1 MSGDEGITAVAGAA
15 AVEVGRQVRAAAGS
29 MVGDVAAGRWR
40 RAGLVGL
47 TVGVVA
53 AGAAAGVAVERMA
66 LGRDM
71 RRRASIEVDA
81 AATFGSLRGRPR
93 TVPAPDGTELYVE
106 LDGTAWPA
114 APEAPGPTVGGS
126 GADTGFGAVTGP
138 GTAPTVTDPAPTR
151 AARTRGGTRRG
162 TAPDTTLPGQPPT
175 PDRGAA
181 SASGAAT
188 PARGGTRRGA
198 ASGSDTTPD
207 PAEPSVLGGTAPA
220 RGGARRGGGAGSAP
234 GAASASGRKGWL
246 GRLLPAAAGQ
256 GLGAGPLGGVLSG
269 VGSWLGMAPTPPLTV
284 VFCHGYCL
292 NQDSWHF
299 QRAAFREGLRL
310 VFWDQRSHGRSERSR
325 SHLAGQ
331 PAAIDQLGGDLKA
344 VIDAVAP
351 TGPLV
356 LVGHSMGGMTV
367 MALADQHPELFVE
380 RVVAVALIGTTSGS
394 WSGVTLGLPS
404 YGAKVLHRV
413 APGVLKALGRQRDLV
428 ERSRRLGSDLTSAV
442 YRKFSFGTEDV
453 DPAVERFAQ
462 RMLEATPIDVVAEFF
477 PAFALH
483 EKKTALAALR
493 GIPTLVLGG
502 TRDLLT
508 PPEHSEAI
516 AAELPDA
523 ELVIV
528 QDAGHLVM
536 LERPDLVNSQLALL
550 LEQAARRS
558 GAPLPQSVRDLAPAA
573 AGDAVEPP
581 TP

>member
-1 MSGDEGITAVAGAA
+1 MSGEDGISAVAGAAGAA
-15 AVEVGRQVRAAAGS
+15 AVEAGRQMAAAAGS
-29 MVGDVAAGRWR
+29 VVDDVAAGRWR

-81 AATFGSLRGRPR
+81 AAVFGSLRGAPR
-93 TVPAPDGTELYVE
+93 TVAAPDGTELYVE
-106 LDGTAWPA
+106 LDGLARPGAVPTSAA
-114 APEAPGPTVGGS
+114 APVPTGE
-126 GADTGFGAVTGP
+126 D
-138 GTAPTVTDPAPTR
+138 
-151 AARTRGGTRRG
+151 AA
-162 TAPDTTLPGQPPT
+162 
-175 PDRGAA
+175 
-181 SASGAAT
+181 
-188 PARGGTRRGA
+188 
-198 ASGSDTTPD
+198 
-207 PAEPSVLGGTAPA
+207 
-220 RGGARRGGGAGSAP
+220 AGSA
-234 GAASASGRKGWL
+234 GGTGRKGWL
-246 GRLLPAAAGQ
+246 GRLRAAGGSQ
-256 GLGAGPLGGVLSG
+256 PAGAGPLGGVLSG

-325 SHLAGQ
+325 SHLEGR

-367 MALADQHPELFVE
+367 MALADQHPELFAE
-380 RVVAVALIGTTSGS
+380 RVAAVALIGTTAGG

-428 ERSRRLGSDLTSAV
+428 ERSRRLGSDLTSV
-442 YRKFSFGTEDV
+442 LYRKFSFGTEDV

-477 PAFALH
+477 PVFDLH
-483 EKKTALAALR
+483 EKKAALAAFR
-493 GIPTLVLGG
+493 GVPTLVLGG

-536 LERPDLVNSQLALL
+536 LERPDLVNTQLALL
-550 LEQAARRS
+550 LEQAARRT
-558 GAPLPQSVRDLAPAA
+558 GAPLPQAVRDLAVPRL
-573 AGDAVEPP
+573 P
-581 TP
+581 

>member
-1 MSGDEGITAVAGAA
+1 MSGEDSISTVAGAA
-15 AVEVGRQVRAAAGS
+15 AVEAGRQVAAAAGAV
-29 MVGDVAAGRWR
+29 VGDVAAGRWR

-53 AGAAAGVAVERMA
+53 AGAAAGVAVERLA
-66 LGRDM
+66 IGRDM
-71 RRRASIEVDA
+71 RRRAGIEVDA
-81 AATFGSLRGRPR
+81 ATPFGSLRGRPR
-93 TVPAPDGTELYVE
+93 TVAAPDGTELYVE
-106 LDGTAWPA
+106 LDGSGWPDQ
-114 APEAPGPTVGGS
+114 
-126 GADTGFGAVTGP
+126 GADAPVLTGGETNGAANGAA
-138 GTAPTVTDPAPTR
+138 GTAN
-151 AARTRGGTRRG
+151 
-162 TAPDTTLPGQPPT
+162 
-175 PDRGAA
+175 
-181 SASGAAT
+181 
-188 PARGGTRRGA
+188 
-198 ASGSDTTPD
+198 
-207 PAEPSVLGGTAPA
+207 
-220 RGGARRGGGAGSAP
+220 GAG
-234 GAASASGRKGWL
+234 GRKGWL
-246 GRLLPAAAGQ
+246 GRFRPAAGAQ
-256 GLGAGPLGGVLSG
+256 GTGGPLGGVLSG

-367 MALADQHPELFVE
+367 MALADQHPELFAD
-380 RVVAVALIGTTSGS
+380 RVAAVALIGTTAGS

-404 YGAKVLHRV
+404 YGAKVLHRI
-413 APGVLKALGRQRDLV
+413 APSVLKTLGRQRDLV
-428 ERSRRLGSDLTSAV
+428 ERSRRLGSDLTSV
-442 YRKFSFGTEDV
+442 IYRKFSFGTEDV

-483 EKKTALAALR
+483 EKKAALAAFR

-508 PPEHSEAI
+508 PAAHSEAI

-528 QDAGHLVM
+528 KDAGHLVM
-536 LERPDLVNSQLALL
+536 LERPDLVNTQLALL

-558 GAPLPQSVRDLAPAA
+558 GAPLPQAVRDLALGLPEPE
-573 AGDAVEPP
+573 AVPQP
-581 TP
+581 

>member
-1 MSGDEGITAVAGAA
+1 VSGTEEGIAAAGAA

-29 MVGDVAAGRWR
+29 LVDDVAAGRWR

-53 AGAAAGVAVERMA
+53 ASAAAGVAVERLT

-71 RRRASIEVDA
+71 RRRAGIEVDA
-81 AATFGSLRGRPR
+81 AAVLGTLRGRPR
-93 TVPAPDGTELYVE
+93 TVPAPDGTVLYVE
-106 LDGTAWPA
+106 LDGTGW
-114 APEAPGPTVGGS
+114 
-126 GADTGFGAVTGP
+126 P
-138 GTAPTVTDPAPTR
+138 GTGASAPLVTSDDAPAP
-151 AARTRGGTRRG
+151 
-162 TAPDTTLPGQPPT
+162 
-175 PDRGAA
+175 
-181 SASGAAT
+181 
-188 PARGGTRRGA
+188 
-198 ASGSDTTPD
+198 
-207 PAEPSVLGGTAPA
+207 AEST
-220 RGGARRGGGAGSAP
+220 
-234 GAASASGRKGWL
+234 GRKGWL
-246 GRLLPAAAGQ
+246 GRLRSAG
-256 GLGAGPLGGVLSG
+256 GGTPPGAGPLGGVLSAMG
-269 VGSWLGMAPTPPLTV
+269 ATARSATEKGGGGRRAGWLGTAPTPPLTV

-299 QRAAFREGLRL
+299 QRLAFREGLRL

-331 PAAIDQLGGDLKA
+331 PAGIDQLGGDLKA
-344 VIDAVAP
+344 VIEAVAP

-367 MALADQHPELFVE
+367 MALADQHPELFAD
-380 RVVAVALIGTTSGS
+380 RVAAVALIGTTSGS

-428 ERSRRLGSDLTSAV
+428 ERSRRLGSDLTSVV

-483 EKKTALAALR
+483 EKKAALTAFR

-502 TRDLLT
+502 ARDLLT
-508 PPEHSEAI
+508 PAAHSEAI

-528 QDAGHLVM
+528 QEAGHLVM
-536 LERPDLVNSQLALL
+536 LERPDLVNAQLALL

-558 GAPLPQSVRDLAPAA
+558 GAPLPQAVRDLAPGLPESGGTA
-573 AGDAVEPP
+573 PLP
-581 TP
+581 QTS

>member
-1 MSGDEGITAVAGAA
+1 MSGTEEGIAAAGAA

-29 MVGDVAAGRWR
+29 VVDDVAAGRWR

-53 AGAAAGVAVERMA
+53 AGAAAGVAVERLT

-81 AATFGSLRGRPR
+81 AAVLGTLRGRPR
-93 TVPAPDGTELYVE
+93 TVEAPDGTVLYVE
-106 LDGTAWPA
+106 LDGTGW
-114 APEAPGPTVGGS
+114 
-126 GADTGFGAVTGP
+126 P
-138 GTAPTVTDPAPTR
+138 GTAAPAPVVNE
-151 AARTRGGTRRG
+151 
-162 TAPDTTLPGQPPT
+162 DET
-175 PDRGAA
+175 PAA
-181 SASGAAT
+181 ST
-188 PARGGTRRGA
+188 
-198 ASGSDTTPD
+198 
-207 PAEPSVLGGTAPA
+207 
-220 RGGARRGGGAGSAP
+220 
-234 GAASASGRKGWL
+234 GRKGWL
-246 GRLLPAAAGQ
+246 GRLRPAGGGQ
-256 GLGAGPLGGVLSG
+256 TPGAGPLGGVLSG
-269 VGSWLGMAPTPPLTV
+269 KGGAARSATDKGGGGRRAGWLGMAPTPPLTV

-331 PAAIDQLGGDLKA
+331 PAGIDQLGGDLKA

-367 MALADQHPELFVE
+367 MALADQHPELFAE
-380 RVVAVALIGTTSGS
+380 RVAAVALIGTTSGS
-394 WSGVTLGLPS
+394 WSGVTLGLPW
-404 YGAKVLHRV
+404 YGAKVLHRL

-483 EKKTALAALR
+483 EKKAALAAFR
-493 GIPTLVLGG
+493 DIPTLVLGG

-508 PPEHSEAI
+508 PPAHSEAI

-536 LERPDLVNSQLALL
+536 LERPDLVNTQLALL

-558 GAPLPQSVRDLAPAA
+558 GAPLPQAVRELALGLPVP
-573 AGDAVEPP
+573 GDAVAPLP
-581 TP
+581 QSP